1 MKPSGWL
8 TWKSIRRWL
17 PGALISLVSLYVVF
31 RLARWEDLG
40 PALARIRPVYILAA
54 VAFTLLFLAVRA
66 LAWRVI
72 LGGKPTFSQTFWVY
86 NQGYLLNNILPFRA
100 GEIGRGVL
108 LGQMTGL
115 GTMRVL
121 SSILIERAFDMAIA
135 AGLLLATLPMALAME
150 WARPVAWITLGIVLA
165 GLFVL
170 FLVSRNTVW
179 VGEKIERVGSRWK
192 FTRRMV
198 VPQLLNLIKGLA
210 FLSNPRQFMLGLGL
224 ILLSWLVAVS
234 EYYVVLLAIEP
245 TAVYWW
251 GIFTDA
257 VLALG
262 IAIPSAPAALGT
274 FEAAI
279 VGALKILG
287 IDETRGLAYAVT
299 MHFVQ
304 FTVTGVLGLFGLL
317 RQGRPLGAVLEDMR
331 LRAEEKMKQPH

>member
-1 MKPSGWL
+1 MKSGGLL
-8 TWKSIRRWL
+8 TWKSVRRWL
-17 PGALISLVSLYVVF
+17 PGALISLVALYVVF

-54 VAFTLLFLAVRA
+54 VAFTLLFLVVRA
-66 LAWRVI
+66 MAWRVI
-72 LGGKPTFSQTFWVY
+72 LGGKPTFAQTFWVY

-115 GTMRVL
+115 GTMRVI
-121 SSILIERAFDMAIA
+121 SSVVIERAFDMAIA
-135 AGLLLATLPMALAME
+135 AGLLLATLPLALAME
-150 WARPVAWITLGIVLA
+150 WARVVAWITLGVVLT
-165 GLFVL
+165 GLLIL
-170 FLVSRNTVW
+170 FLISRNTVW
-179 VGEKIERVGSRWK
+179 VGEKVEQIGSRWK
-192 FTRRMV
+192 FTRNIV
-198 VPQLLNLIKGLA
+198 VPQVLNLIKGLG
-210 FLSNPRQFMLGLGL
+210 FLSNPRQFLLGLGL

-234 EYYVVLLAIEP
+234 EYYVVLLAVEP
-245 TAVYWW
+245 EAVYWW

-287 IDETRGLAYAVT
+287 IDETLGLAYAIT
-299 MHFVQ
+299 LHFVQ
-304 FTVTGVLGLFGLL
+304 FTVTGVLGLLGML
-317 RQGRPLGAVLEDMR
+317 RQGRQPGAILKDMR
-331 LRAEEKMKQPH
+331 LQAEEKMEQP